1 MNFKSTAPQSARNA
15 GLVAVGFC
23 IALIMWQWVD
33 CYAVVL
39 STLAGAIT
47 YMSDRFMRN
56 APSLSDP
63 FLSLF
68 GGLLFVAIQYVR
80 RQL

>member
-1 MNFKSTAPQSARNA
+1 MNYKSSAPQSARNA

-39 STLAGAIT
+39 SALAGAIT
-47 YMSDRFMRN
+47 YMSDRIVRN
-56 APSLSDP
+56 APSPSDP
-63 FLSLF
+63 FLSLI
-68 GGLLFVAIQYVR
+68 GGLLFVIVQYAR
-80 RQL
+80 HQI